1 MVTPVRRRGA
11 GRGGEGLGLRR
22 IARGLA
28 EPGVAVP
35 RAARLGRVGRGCGL
49 RCWDF
54 AGWWGRS
61 EGREI
66 LENAS
71 YFFSR
76 PNVARR
82 RGGNSWAKGQK
93 WSRTS
98 TSCTKSRQ
106 NLYQLRQTGLVQVFR
121 ARAEVYAASE
131 QHAREECG
139 GRVIATLRL
148 NPHPSHET
156 KARRMGHPAGHP
168 PMWKNE
174 RRAGRATEEEA

>member
-1 MVTPVRRRGA
+1 MKMVTPVRRRGA

-71 YFFSR
+71 YFCSR

-106 NLYQLRQTGLVQVFR
+106 NLYQLHGQVWYRFFESR
-121 ARAEVYAASE
+121 CSAIHPENPQR
-131 QHAREECG
+131 
-139 GRVIATLRL
+139 RV
-148 NPHPSHET
+148 E
-156 KARRMGHPAGHP
+156 G
-168 PMWKNE
+168 
-174 RRAGRATEEEA
+174 